1 MVHATLRTS
10 TASVSLLL
18 LLLLLLLL
26 KRQNALSV
34 QFVTETRRGS

>member
-34 QFVTETRRGS
+34 QFVTETR